1 MVEHNV
7 VFNENNIRNDS
18 TVSIPNGALS
28 EGEKESE
35 KVIQY
40 PENPVENLEK
50 AKGDLN
56 DVDQPQIDPAEDDQE
71 PKTLNTIPFPKQD
84 NEAVENRDDETP
96 QTHER
101 RQRPGRFKG
110 TYKGMTAAV
119 TVLNDQDD
127 NASSAVEEDPRD
139 EGYFNCF
146 YNLPPDY
153 AMLGHSGSDPQTL
166 DEVLRGPNAKEWQ
179 AALDYEIN
187 QLQKLKTWVVEDLPP
202 GQMAI
207 PCSEVVKVKQ
217 GPDGEVQS
225 YRVRIVAG
233 GHKQVEGVNYTEAFS
248 AAAKMPTVCVVL
260 ANTAYQDW
268 EIEHVDVKSAYLNA
282 PLKETVYMKP
292 PRGVLKPGQEGKVLR
307 LLKGLYRL
315 KQAGRGWYLEMTRV
329 MLDELGFKKSA
340 IDHSVYY
347 CRCRVGDEHTIVAV
361 ATDDMALTSKR
372 AINAAKFKAE
382 IKNFW
387 EITDHGPIP
396 WFLGFE
402 IKRNLGQCHS
412 ISVPTSR
419 IWLKISSLPLQNP
432 YQHLWSQERSSQLTS
447 VHRH

>member
-1 MVEHNV
+1 MIHKKKPYLAGIQEFGATAYVKDLKAGKLDAHAKVGWFVGYDSKSKGFRIYWPGKRSVMVEHNV

-146 YNLPPDY
+146 YDLPPDY

-166 DEVLRGPNAKEWQ
+166 DEVLRGPNAT
-179 AALDYEIN
+179 AH
-187 QLQKLKTWVVEDLPP
+187 
-202 GQMAI
+202 
-207 PCSEVVKVKQ
+207 VVK
-217 GPDGEVQS
+217 D
-225 YRVRIVAG
+225 
-233 GHKQVEGVNYTEAFS
+233 YTNK
-248 AAAKMPTVCVVL
+248 AK
-260 ANTAYQDW
+260 
-268 EIEHVDVKSAYLNA
+268 
-282 PLKETVYMKP
+282 
-292 PRGVLKPGQEGKVLR
+292 
-307 LLKGLYRL
+307 
-315 KQAGRGWYLEMTRV
+315 
-329 MLDELGFKKSA
+329 
-340 IDHSVYY
+340 
-347 CRCRVGDEHTIVAV
+347 
-361 ATDDMALTSKR
+361 TDM
-372 AINAAKFKAE
+372 
-382 IKNFW
+382 
-387 EITDHGPIP
+387 
-396 WFLGFE
+396 FL
-402 IKRNLGQCHS
+402 
-412 ISVPTSR
+412 
-419 IWLKISSLPLQNP
+419 SL
-432 YQHLWSQERSSQLTS
+432 SER
-447 VHRH
+447 